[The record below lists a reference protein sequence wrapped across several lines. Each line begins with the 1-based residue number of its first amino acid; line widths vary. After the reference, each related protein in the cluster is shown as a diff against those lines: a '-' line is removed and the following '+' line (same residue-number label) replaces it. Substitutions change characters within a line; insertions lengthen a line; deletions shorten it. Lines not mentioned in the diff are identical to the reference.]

1 MTEQQEKRNYSNT
14 FYKNAQQIAENLE
27 IKIDKVT
34 GKKKSTWKKE
44 KEKIIPNIKKKITEE
59 MAGRMKC

>member
-1 MTEQQEKRNYSNT
+1 MTEQQEKRNYSDT
-14 FYKNAQQIAENLE
+14 FYKNAQR
-27 IKIDKVT
+27 KKT

-44 KEKIIPNIKKKITEE
+44 KKEKIIPNIKKKITEE